1 MADYVSL
8 SELKAALRIND
19 NEDNTLLETA
29 ITSASAWVDG
39 WCNRSFEAA
48 GTAVTYRDY
57 IPTGTF
63 ETLFIDD
70 AVEITEIRV
79 DDDLDGSFA
88 DTLTSVDWQ
97 AEPVN
102 STTGGLSLPYTRIK
116 PFEDGYWPTW
126 RGQATVRVYARYGWP
141 AVPAAVKTAIFDQM
155 SPEHIAFMLSKIPMG
170 RFGMPAEVAAMVS
183 WLCTDE
189 CSFTTGA
196 VFDLSGGRAT
206 Y

>member
-141 AVPAAVKTAIFDQM
+141 AVPAAVKTATLLQASRLFTRND
-155 SPEHIAFMLSKIPMG
+155 SPLGVAGFGDMGAMRVSRFVDPDVEMLLQPFRKVQ
-170 RFGMPAEVAAMVS
+170 FA
-183 WLCTDE
+183 
-189 CSFTTGA
+189 
-196 VFDLSGGRAT
+196 
-206 Y
+206 